1 MERLAGLSD
10 PLVINHKTANA
21 IGLEIPPTLLALA
34 DEVTDNVATQKNL
47 DRRGQ
52 LWVNRV
58 DFGVSGAC
66 PVSG

>member
-1 MERLAGLSD
+1 VERLAGLSD

-58 DFGVSGAC
+58 ASAVGRRLPVC
-66 PVSG
+66 P